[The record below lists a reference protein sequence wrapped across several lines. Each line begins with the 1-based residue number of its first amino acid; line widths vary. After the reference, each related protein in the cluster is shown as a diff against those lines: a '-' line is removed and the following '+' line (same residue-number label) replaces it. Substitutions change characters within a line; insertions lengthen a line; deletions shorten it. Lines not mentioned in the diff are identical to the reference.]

1 MSIYQMA
8 IMGGSAIGA
17 VIWGKLAELTS
28 VPTSLGVAAVS
39 LVVATVATRHR
50 TLEGS
55 EDLTPTH
62 PFQEP
67 VPARP
72 IDPRDGPVMVTIE
85 YFIDPQRAADFDD
98 VMAESRSARLRAGAV
113 SWGLF
118 EDLEH
123 PGRYVEY
130 FACDSW
136 ADYLRRFDR
145 FTAADERLH
154 AQRHAL
160 HIAEGPPRI
169 SRFLARHPPA
179 T

>member
-1 MSIYQMA
+1 
-8 IMGGSAIGA
+8 

-28 VPTSLGVAAVS
+28 VSLSLGVAAVS
-39 LVVATVATRHR
+39 LVVATILTRHR
-50 TLEGS
+50 TLEGG
-55 EDLTPTH
+55 EDHTPTH
-62 PFQEP
+62 PWQEP

-72 IDPRDGPVMVTIE
+72 IDPREGPVMVTIE
-85 YFIDPQRAADFDD
+85 YFIDPQRAAEFDEA
-98 VMAESRSARLRAGAV
+98 MAETRSSRLRAGAV

-154 AQRHAL
+154 AERHAL

-179 T
+179 R

>member
-1 MSIYQMA
+1 
-8 IMGGSAIGA
+8 
-17 VIWGKLAELTS
+17 
-28 VPTSLGVAAVS
+28 
-39 LVVATVATRHR
+39 
-50 TLEGS
+50 
-55 EDLTPTH
+55 
-62 PFQEP
+62 
-67 VPARP
+67 
-72 IDPRDGPVMVTIE
+72 MVTIE
-85 YFIDPQRAADFDD
+85 YFIDPQRADEFDD
-98 VMAESRSARLRAGAV
+98 VMAETRSSRLRAGAV

-118 EDLEH
+118 EDLER

-169 SRFLARHPPA
+169 SRFLARHPRDFR
-179 T
+179 